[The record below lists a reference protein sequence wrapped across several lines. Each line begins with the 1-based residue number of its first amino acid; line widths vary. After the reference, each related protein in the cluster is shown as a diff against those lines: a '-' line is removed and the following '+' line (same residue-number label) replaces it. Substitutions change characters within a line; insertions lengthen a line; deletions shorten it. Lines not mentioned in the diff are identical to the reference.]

1 LNASQSETNILR
13 ITGLESKAI
22 GRQPSWV
29 AAADIIGVTPRQ
41 MRRIRRGRGIERNG
55 ISAVMDQ
62 RGGLPRRKRVR
73 AETISEICRLKRE
86 VYAKFS
92 MRHFYVRLTEQH
104 GIAALYTYV
113 RLLRAEAGI
122 VEKEP
127 GRGRYRRRRERRP
140 MVGMLVHLDASTHQW
155 IAEQPMQDLV
165 VALDDADGRILH
177 AEFVAQEGTLST
189 FQALT
194 SIGERLRPL
203 LRVVH

>member
-1 LNASQSETNILR
+1 MGNIER
-13 ITGLESKAI
+13 RVAREAKAMTRREVITKAI

-41 MRRIRRGRGIERNG
+41 MRRIRRGIERNG

-127 GRGRYRRRRERRP
+127 GRGRYRA
-140 MVGMLVHLDASTHQW
+140 GASAARW
-155 IAEQPMQDLV
+155 WECWYISMPPP
-165 VALDDADGRILH
+165 I
-177 AEFVAQEGTLST
+177 
-189 FQALT
+189 
-194 SIGERLRPL
+194 IG
-203 LRVVH
+203 